1 MARLTLRVD
10 FGPERQ
16 IGPGKIRLL
25 EKVNETGSISAAGR
39 AMGMS
44 YRRAWLLIDAL
55 NQYFREPVVTTQL
68 GGKAGGG
75 AGLTSFGATLVA
87 HYRAM
92 EREAADA
99 VSGRLVEI
107 ETRLAPG
114 PVPALKPKPRA
125 KPRTAKSK
133 TPNKRSGAKRAR
145 R

>member
-25 EKVNETGSISAAGR
+25 EKIGETGSISAAGR

-44 YRRAWLLIDAL
+44 YRRAWLLVDAL
-55 NQYFREPVVTTQL
+55 NRSFTATVVTTQL

-75 AGLTSFGATLVA
+75 AGLTPFGALLVG

-92 EREAADA
+92 EGEAARA
-99 VSGRLVEI
+99 VASRLGEI
-107 ETRLAPG
+107 EALLAPAMA
-114 PVPALKPKPRA
+114 PSVASKPPGAKSKKRQTKRA
-125 KPRTAKSK
+125 KP
-133 TPNKRSGAKRAR
+133 KRAR